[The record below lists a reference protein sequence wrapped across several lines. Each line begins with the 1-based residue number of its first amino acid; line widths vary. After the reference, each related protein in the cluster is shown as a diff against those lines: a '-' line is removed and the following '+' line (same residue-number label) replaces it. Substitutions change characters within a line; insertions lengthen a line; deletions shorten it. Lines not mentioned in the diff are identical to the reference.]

1 MLDGAIELL
10 REWIGLDASTIGTA
24 SLARAIRGR
33 MEAVGIADP
42 EAFVAKYRQHASSR
56 NPDLQPSVK
65 S

>member
-33 MEAVGIADP
+33 MEAVGITDP
-42 EAFVAKYRQHASSR
+42 EAFVAVVRGEQY
-56 NPDLQPSVK
+56 LQK
-65 S
+65 